1 MLKGSTVKEVNVCCR
16 KIKFTVVAWSM
27 FSQRKTECHPT
38 VIPFH
43 GTSTYDLVCWGKLLE
58 SMNCFAASMWR
69 FLCAK
74 QWKCSSVDGRK
85 TTNERRKTNDERT
98 DWLVRIFAIWLVRIP
113 IDWYEF
119 RTIGPNFRDLIGTS
133 SDRLVRIPNDWSK
146 FQTNDEWRV
155 RCCDQRERVW
165 RSEICQS
172 VKCRKKIGVD
182 WPRQSQFQKIC
193 QTVNVSK
200 LKNRRGL
207 V

>member
-1 MLKGSTVKEVNVCCR
+1 M
-16 KIKFTVVAWSM
+16 FTVVAWSM

-43 GTSTYDLVCWGKLLE
+43 GISTYDLVCWGKQTEVSYGNTIPRNLVVWYVEETFRIDELLC
-58 SMNCFAASMWR
+58 CFDVKVLVCKAMKMFKSWWP
-69 FLCAK
+69 K
-74 QWKCSSVDGRK
+74 
-85 TTNERRKTNDERT
+85 NDERT
-98 DWLVRIFAIWLVRIP
+98 TKDER
-113 IDWYEF
+113 
-119 RTIGPNFRDLIGTS
+119 RTNELIGPNFCDLIGTN

-146 FQTNDEWRV
+146 FRTNDEWRV
-155 RCCDQRERVW
+155 RCCDWRERVW

-172 VKCRKKIGVD
+172 VKCPKKIGVD

-193 QTVNVSK
+193 QTVNASK